1 MPSDSH
7 INADK
12 IRQASVRLSAYL
24 QPTPIHTST
33 YLDALAHKN
42 LFFKCENF
50 QKTGSF
56 KARGALNAVLSK
68 TADST
73 NFKGCVSH
81 SSGNHGQAVAWACHV
96 NNVPCSI
103 VLPRNTPQV
112 KVDAVRTYGAEV
124 VFCENNPVSRVETC
138 SGISVERNYAVVSP
152 YDDYDVMCGQGS
164 VAVEF
169 LEQVPQLDAIV
180 VSVSGGGLIS
190 GISAYAKAVKPEI
203 KIFAVEPEGKRL
215 GECLRRG
222 ERNLDGKATAYLA
235 TAAEGI
241 RTEQC
246 GALTFPVLSRFVD
259 DVFTVSDAEMI
270 EATRVVF
277 ERMKLVIELS
287 AGMVRL
293 KKARSEVLFFLN
305 FTWTNTVC
313 T

>member
-1 MPSDSH
+1 
-7 INADK
+7 
-12 IRQASVRLSAYL
+12 
-24 QPTPIHTST
+24 
-33 YLDALAHKN
+33 
-42 LFFKCENF
+42 
-50 QKTGSF
+50 
-56 KARGALNAVLSK
+56 
-68 TADST
+68 
-73 NFKGCVSH
+73 
-81 SSGNHGQAVAWACHV
+81 
-96 NNVPCSI
+96 
-103 VLPRNTPQV
+103 
-112 KVDAVRTYGAEV
+112 
-124 VFCENNPVSRVETC
+124 
-138 SGISVERNYAVVSP
+138 
-152 YDDYDVMCGQGS
+152 

-305 FTWTNTVC
+305 FSWTKTVC
-313 T
+313 N